1 MTVEAMRTYISDT
14 YNSNVI
20 RGRNICDMGDRQ
32 VIAIYR
38 SIIRRGT
45 KPVKTKKQKDI
56 QTEQLNLFDLLDLLG
71 GTQNG

>member
-14 YNSNVI
+14 YNSNTI

-38 SIIRRGT
+38 SIIKRGQ
-45 KPVKTKKQKDI
+45 KPVKPKQKDI
-56 QTEQLNLFDLLDLLG
+56 MGEQLNFFNLLG